1 MARVVKKIDKPK
13 TTSIT
18 NAQEFGKVIQ
28 YKRTSLNLTIKQVAD
43 FSQLNER
50 TISNIE
56 KGNERVNLGNALKVA
71 HLLGVTIS
79 FEE

>member
-1 MARVVKKIDKPK
+1 MSRVVKKTEKPK
-13 TTSIT
+13 TTFIT
-18 NAQEFGKVIQ
+18 NAQELGKVIQ
-28 YKRTSLNLTIKQVAD
+28 YKRTSLNLTIKQMAD

-71 HLLGVTIS
+71 HLLGVIIS